1 MDRQKKS
8 FLNIS
13 SNFLILLSNTI
24 LSFVVRT
31 VFIKV
36 LGEQYLGVN
45 GLFTNILQVISLA
58 ELGIGTAI
66 NYALYDPL
74 AKEDY
79 KKVSIIMNFYKRV
92 YETIGAIILIAGLI
106 LIPFLGTLMKDNQVP
121 NTIIIYLLYL
131 FNTVGQYFISYKE
144 TLITAD
150 QRYYKLTKIIF
161 TSNVLI
167 YVFQILVLLI
177 FKSFIIYLLVQIFI
191 TLIQR
196 LLCNKLI
203 TNSYNDV
210 VDFRCSEKISRD
222 ELSKITTNVKAM
234 FFHKIGYNIV
244 QGTDNII
251 ISAFINVATVGIY
264 SNYLSLTTMVNTL
277 LYSIFTSVTSSFGNL
292 AILENKNK
300 QENVFNILNFLAFI
314 VFGFATLCFAILLE
328 PFVTLWVGE
337 KYVLPMQ
344 IVLVIC
350 INFYINGIK
359 APLDTVKEALGIY
372 KQDQYIPL
380 CQAALNIVFSILLV
394 NRFGLIGVVLGTTI
408 SSLAMPFWNRPY
420 IVYKYAFNKSCVTYF
435 KDAIKKIC
443 LICIAYIIVYFIIS
457 KIKINNLIIVIA
469 ARLLI
474 CIFVFAILVIVFYG
488 KSDSFNFYFDFVK
501 QKLGRRD

>member
-13 SNFLILLSNTI
+13 SNFLILLTNTL
-24 LSFVVRT
+24 LSFAVRT

-74 AKEDY
+74 AKKDY
-79 KKVSIIMNFYKRV
+79 KKVSIIMRFYKKV
-92 YETIGAIILIAGLI
+92 YETIGTIILIAGLAI
-106 LIPFLGTLMKDNQVP
+106 IPFLDVMMKDNNVP
-121 NTIIIYLLYL
+121 HTVIIYLLYL
-131 FNTVGQYFISYKE
+131 FNTVAMYFISYKE
-144 TLITAD
+144 TLIIAD

-161 TSNVLI
+161 SSNVLI
-167 YVFQILVLLI
+167 YISQIVILI
-177 FKSFIIYLLVQIFI
+177 TFKSFIIYLLAQILI
-191 TLIQR
+191 TFIQR
-196 LLCNKLI
+196 VLCNRLI
-203 TNSYNDV
+203 TNDYRNN
-210 VDFRCSEKISRD
+210 VDFKCKEKISKD

-251 ISAFINVATVGIY
+251 ISSFINVATVGIY
-264 SNYLSLTTMVNTL
+264 GNYLSLTTMINTL
-277 LYSIFTSVTSSFGNL
+277 LYSIFTSITSSFGNL
-292 AILENKNK
+292 AVLEDSDK
-300 QENVFNILNFLAFI
+300 QENVFNILNFLAFV
-314 VFGFATLCFAILLE
+314 VFGFATLCFAFLLE
-328 PFVTLWVGE
+328 PFVTLWIGE

-359 APLDTVKEALGIY
+359 APLDTVKEASGIY
-372 KQDQYIPL
+372 KQDQYVPL
-380 CQAALNIVFSILLV
+380 CQAGLNIIFSVIFV
-394 NRFGLIGVVLGTTI
+394 NLWGLIGVLLGTLV

-420 IVYKYAFNKSCVTYF
+420 TVYKYAFHKSCMSYF
-435 KDAIKKIC
+435 KDAFMKIIIIFISYIIIFFISSNLAIESLILTVAVRLIICFVVFTSIVISCYRNTDSFKFYADFIKK
-443 LICIAYIIVYFIIS
+443 
-457 KIKINNLIIVIA
+457 
-469 ARLLI
+469 
-474 CIFVFAILVIVFYG
+474 
-488 KSDSFNFYFDFVK
+488 
-501 QKLGRRD
+501 KLKR